1 MEANRFLGKGLQLYS
16 RGADLLNGLQGLLKF
31 LFAGALGCGLRR
43 RHPGKL
49 LRGRHVSWVDAYGL
63 LKFPCG
69 IVRPARCLEP
79 SSLSQVKIGGQHAR
93 GLFVNHEEGIVGLGL
108 HSLFKINQR
117 RVVVLS
123 QLRPASLAEKYV
135 ASSARE
141 A

>member
-1 MEANRFLGKGLQLYS
+1 MEADRFLRKGLQLYS
-16 RGADLLNGLQGLLKF
+16 RGADFLNRLQGLLQF

-117 RVVVLS
+117 RIVVLS
-123 QLRPASLAEKYV
+123 QLSPAPLAEKYV
-135 ASSARE
+135 ASSASE